1 MTREMSDGEICRSF
15 AAAKDKNDQIKVLV
29 ELNDCGVA
37 DIMQVLAAGGMI
49 SGLPKPKDKEKLQ
62 AAGSQM
68 QHELD
73 SAGRLKWTPELEK
86 EIIKLFEAGLPNGE
100 IAVKLGLNKEQVRTK
115 KARLVRASYLFG
127 AAKAAKTHK
136 DKPEAGAAAALEEM
150 NQPVMQVTPCG
161 VGVMEVLAA
170 IMQSGAVDELQF
182 VLRDGAGAGW
192 RVRFNREER

>member
-15 AAAKDKNDQIKVLV
+15 AAAKDKNDQIKVLA

-62 AAGSQM
+62 AAGGGM
-68 QHELD
+68 QRELD

-100 IAVKLGLNKEQVRTK
+100 IAVKLGLEKEQVRTK
-115 KARLVRASYLFG
+115 RARLVRAGYLFG
-127 AAKAAKTHK
+127 AARAAKTHK
-136 DKPEAGAAAALEEM
+136 DKPEAG
-150 NQPVMQVTPCG
+150 G
-161 VGVMEVLAA
+161 
-170 IMQSGAVDELQF
+170 
-182 VLRDGAGAGW
+182 LRPHW
-192 RVRFNREER
+192 RRWPSRLCR